1 MQLISFQRDQLIYT
15 SSRMH
20 LFSYHSVCYVN
31 PFLLISTHTSCEH
44 MLMKCVESIAIYIFF
59 KSVGHEPS
67 PGGALA
73 AFVAAEAT
81 QSNYTTKD

>member
-1 MQLISFQRDQLIYT
+1 M
-15 SSRMH
+15 
-20 LFSYHSVCYVN
+20 
-31 PFLLISTHTSCEH
+31 
-44 MLMKCVESIAIYIFF
+44 CVVSIAIYIFI

-81 QSNYTTKD
+81 QSNYATKD